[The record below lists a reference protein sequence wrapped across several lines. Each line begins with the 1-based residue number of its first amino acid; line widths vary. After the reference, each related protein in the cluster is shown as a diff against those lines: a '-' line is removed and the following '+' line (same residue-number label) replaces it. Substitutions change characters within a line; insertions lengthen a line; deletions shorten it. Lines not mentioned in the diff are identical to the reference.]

1 MVENQNIECQLAEMK
16 ENCQDQ
22 TFHAFH
28 SSCHSCLILDVCASM
43 LIICYL
49 PYIPYAYDSTCKW
62 KDHCRSVLFP
72 LHPLS
77 VRSFSLLHAHPLHY
91 HICGGTGTK
100 ELSASFLIREN
111 AACALFWK
119 PDTKSI
125 HSKSLPQWLRK

>member
-43 LIICYL
+43 LVICYL

-62 KDHCRSVLFP
+62 KEHCRSVLFSP
-72 LHPLS
+72 TPPFCQVLLS
-77 VRSFSLLHAHPLHY
+77 STCSSSSLSHLWWDRHQ
-91 HICGGTGTK
+91 GTVSK
-100 ELSASFLIREN
+100 FLD
-111 AACALFWK
+111 K
-119 PDTKSI
+119 
-125 HSKSLPQWLRK
+125 RKCCLCLVLKARHKVYS